1 MNRHHRIWRLSPYI
15 GSEEYKHKHDCSKTR
30 TGSLL
35 SVWCLLPQEPSMQLY
50 QQLSYAL
57 WCAPNSE
64 QIQDHRSEAEGYYLI
79 LHTVQATNT
88 CCNIV
93 VTFAFSVDVRT
104 TEGNS
109 GHKMLIMDIEYQT
122 GYTLAVHMMQFG
134 SGCTQSSSTTQLL
147 TLTQFSYHC

>member
-1 MNRHHRIWRLSPYI
+1 MWLHR
-15 GSEEYKHKHDCSKTR
+15 
-30 TGSLL
+30 
-35 SVWCLLPQEPSMQLY
+35 
-50 QQLSYAL
+50 
-57 WCAPNSE
+57 N
-64 QIQDHRSEAEGYYLI
+64 YLI
-79 LHTVQATNT
+79 LHTVQATIT

-122 GYTLAVHMMQFG
+122 GYTLAMHMLQFG
-134 SGCTQSSSTTQLL
+134 SGCTRSSSTTQLL